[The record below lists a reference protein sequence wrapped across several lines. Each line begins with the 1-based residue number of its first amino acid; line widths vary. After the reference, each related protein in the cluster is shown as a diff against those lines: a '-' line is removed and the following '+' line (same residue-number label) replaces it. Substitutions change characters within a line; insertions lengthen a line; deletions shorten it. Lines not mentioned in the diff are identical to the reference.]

1 MNEFDMPFYYQVA
14 ASILTL
20 AASISATI
28 TIIVAMNGLANLQ
41 LAKKKVRGRRNS
53 EVRWTA
59 MMDLYSVYQYVFR

>member
-20 AASISATI
+20 AASISATT

-41 LAKKKVRGRRNS
+41 LAKKKVKGRRNS
-53 EVRWTA
+53 EVRQTQW
-59 MMDLYSVYQYVFR
+59 V